1 MSSNS
6 GVEHPEHE
14 QTVNGDAPRI
24 LQEHSFAVKY
34 DVRDQLVKLKRFEAL
49 KKFDEE
55 VAAAKLATAQN
66 EAPTMAMPATAPEA
80 SMRDADRGRA
90 IKGAQGGHK
99 STWVRELW
107 HPRSHGRQQNH
118 RKRERRS
125 SILYG
130 NQIWYGELYQRMYGS
145 YSKTSPA
152 PSSFPDEE
160 SNDATRYS
168 DYGTGSIARSEPPQV
183 VHQMPQHQLT
193 AHQCMPPIPQA
204 YSMPT
209 AHTDSMPNPQSCPM
223 PTFPQPQ
230 VMHMSHQSMPLQF
243 DPHLAM
249 YLFSLNP
256 KFFEDIVAHFRNAQ
270 QAPAPPLKMFAEAG
284 VQTDQVSIQP
294 VETASV
300 ESIATQTIDEKPE
313 DNADE
318 AGESDVSTVLNETET
333 VGQLEM
339 TPTAEETCSEEH
351 LSISDDVTAN
361 DSLIPTASEEAIDL
375 ADVLETVQNVQDE
388 NKPTVDVVAMLSTVF
403 SAEPTRELSKST
415 IARQRRRDN
424 QKAREAEQA
433 AGNTIEGS
441 LVTSSASET
450 PHSSKNK
457 KVSRTKASSTNYK
470 EKLFDEKPAKQKKS
484 SPNADSSTSSNT
496 LQIDRQKNTD
506 KLHKISKLKKRTQ
519 AKNLR
524 KAVRNTHEKT
534 SAKSRSSAVRNT
546 VNSVGVKD
554 SAEENGEDEKKPE
567 EANALLLNV
576 AENND
581 NMVSLSGAQQSIQAD
596 PTCSAFR
603 PFKRSENPNTDALL
617 LTDSVREAEYE
628 RVSIHPNDAVNVSE
642 EASNEESR
650 AAASEP
656 TQGEH
661 TPSVMDAAY
670 KNESEK
676 ALTITVDGAFTQLEE
691 NAVENSGKVTPEPS
705 MGEDTLPVMNTASAS
720 AVNDLEKHVATEE
733 VVSEPRSKKNKKHS
747 GAQSLGNPQNA
758 KLVEWAKNK
767 VDEEKAEERA
777 GKQKE
782 DSKPGCSNSHML
794 TEKQMGAEV
803 KKTKSPVFRD
813 VSKVPSLSNGKQ
825 QITPED
831 YREIAKQKLLS
842 ESPQVFKFLDKKE
855 METVVDCQLYADA
868 LRAIKTPYDIFHV
881 KGAPN
886 RHLSYDTTGLLEK
899 FVDYKNS
906 RPLMLF
912 TQHSK
917 PKCQKYLMEQLSTYG
932 NSKTPTEAKLEGVFS
947 TILAYFMPD
956 FYQDLECLAT
966 LHSNDAQK
974 LEVHEKFLDLFE
986 STVKFQ
992 SENQCIAYWQA
1003 KNDSIPEAAQFI
1015 GAKEQMHLSIYN
1027 RRQLIFRCIPEQ
1039 DIETHPEF
1047 KTLSR
1052 RQWQMIQL
1060 GRTRNPQEEVW
1071 TSENSKE
1078 FLSGLRDSAEKLED
1092 PAVSRLYK
1100 NCYEHLL
1107 TVSSKIIE
1115 FDLFSYKIIYK
1126 INPVNATL
1134 DTHRFILNPWFFDK

>member
-1 MSSNS
+1 MSSNN
-6 GVEHPEHE
+6 GVEHPEHG

-24 LQEHSFAVKY
+24 LQEHSIAVKY

-66 EAPTMAMPATAPEA
+66 EAPTMAPPATAPEA
-80 SMRDADRGRA
+80 SMRDADRGRV

-107 HPRSHGRQQNH
+107 HPRFHGRQQNL

-145 YSKTSPA
+145 YSRTSPA
-152 PSSFPDEE
+152 PSSIPDEE

-168 DYGTGSIARSEPPQV
+168 DYGTGSIARSEPPHV
-183 VHQMPQHQLT
+183 VHEMPQYQPT
-193 AHQCMPPIPQA
+193 APQYMPPILQA
-204 YSMPT
+204 YSIST
-209 AHTDSMPNPQSCPM
+209 AHTDSMPNPQSHPI

-230 VMHMSHQSMPLQF
+230 VMQMCHQSIPLQF

-256 KFFEDIVAHFRNAQ
+256 KFFEDVVAHFRNAQ
-270 QAPAPPLKMFAEAG
+270 QAPALPSKMFAEAG

-313 DNADE
+313 DNANE
-318 AGESDVSTVLNETET
+318 AGESDVSIVLNETET
-333 VGQLEM
+333 VGQFEM
-339 TPTAEETCSEEH
+339 TPTAEETGPEEH
-351 LSISDDVTAN
+351 LSISDDVTSN
-361 DSLIPTASEEAIDL
+361 DSLIPTAFEEASDF
-375 ADVLETVQNVQDE
+375 ADVLETAQNGHDE
-388 NKPTVDVVAMLSTVF
+388 NEPIVDAATMSSTVS

-433 AGNTIEGS
+433 AVNAIEGS
-441 LVTSSASET
+441 LDTSPVSET
-450 PHSSKNK
+450 PHASKNK
-457 KVSRTKASSTNYK
+457 KASRTKSSSRNDK
-470 EKLFDEKPAKQKKS
+470 EKLIREKPAKQKKS
-484 SPNADSSTSSNT
+484 STNKGSSTSGYT
-496 LQIDRQKNTD
+496 LQKDRQEDAD
-506 KLHKISKLKKRTQ
+506 KLNKISKLKKRTQ

-546 VNSVGVKD
+546 VNPVGVKD
-554 SAEENGEDEKKPE
+554 SVEENGKATEKTE
-567 EANALLLNV
+567 ETNDSLLNV
-576 AENND
+576 AEIKD
-581 NMVSLSGAQQSIQAD
+581 TMVSLSGSQQSIQAD

-603 PFKRSENPNTDALL
+603 PFKRSENPNIDGLL
-617 LTDSVREAEYE
+617 LADSVREADSG
-628 RVSIHPNDAVNVSE
+628 RASIHPTDAVNVSE
-642 EASNEESR
+642 EASNQESR
-650 AAASEP
+650 EAASEP
-656 TQGEH
+656 SQGEH
-661 TPSVMDAAY
+661 TPSVMDAAFE
-670 KNESEK
+670 NESEK
-676 ALTITVDGAFTQLEE
+676 ASTILVDKAVTQLEE

-747 GAQSLGNPQNA
+747 GAQSLGNPRNA

-782 DSKPGCSNSHML
+782 DSKPGCSNSSKL

-803 KKTKSPVFRD
+803 KKTKSPVVQD
-813 VSKVPSLSNGKQ
+813 VFEFPSLSNKKH
-825 QITPED
+825 QISPEE

-842 ESPQVFKFLDKKE
+842 ESPQVFKLLDKKE

-899 FVDYKNS
+899 FVEYKNS

-912 TQHSK
+912 TEHSK

-932 NSKTPTEAKLEGVFS
+932 NSRTPTEAKLEGVFK

-1003 KNDSIPEAAQFI
+1003 KNDSIPEAAKFI

-1039 DIETHPEF
+1039 EIETHPEF

-1060 GRTRNPQEEVW
+1060 GRTRNSQEDAW

-1107 TVSSKIIE
+1107 TKM
-1115 FDLFSYKIIYK
+1115 L
-1126 INPVNATL
+1126 L
-1134 DTHRFILNPWFFDK
+1134 